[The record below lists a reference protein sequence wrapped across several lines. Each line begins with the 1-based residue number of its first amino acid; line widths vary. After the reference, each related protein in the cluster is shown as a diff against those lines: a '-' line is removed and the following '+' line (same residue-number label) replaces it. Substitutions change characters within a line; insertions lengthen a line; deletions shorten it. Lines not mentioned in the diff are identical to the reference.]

1 MSKKTLV
8 YKTREVAEMTGK
20 SVAAITNEIRKG
32 NMKATKVGKEYLIP
46 QIELDRFLGIET
58 TPQDMDRELYIKD
71 LENKIRVYEFKIKS
85 LKNAIES
92 VENVL
97 RY

>member
-1 MSKKTLV
+1 MSKSTIV

-32 NMKATKVGKEYLIP
+32 NIKATKVGKEYLIP

>member
-32 NMKATKVGKEYLIP
+32 NIKATKVGKEYLIP

>member
-32 NMKATKVGKEYLIP
+32 NMKATKVGKEYLIS

>member
-32 NMKATKVGKEYLIP
+32 NIKATKVGKEYLIP

-71 LENKIRVYEFKIKS
+71 LENKIRVYEFKFKS

>member
-58 TPQDMDRELYIKD
+58 TPQAMDRELYIKD

>member
-1 MSKKTLV
+1 MGKALV

-20 SVAAITNEIRKG
+20 SVATITNEIRKG
-32 NMKATKVGKEYLIP
+32 NIKATKVGKEYLIP

>member
-1 MSKKTLV
+1 MSKTAIV
-8 YKTREVAEMTGK
+8 YKTREFAEKIGK
-20 SVAAITNEIRKG
+20 PVSTVTNEIRKG
-32 NMKATKVGKEYLIP
+32 NIRATKSGREYLIA
-46 QIELDRFLGIET
+46 QVELDRYLGIET
-58 TPQDMDRELYIKD
+58 TPQAMDRELYIKD